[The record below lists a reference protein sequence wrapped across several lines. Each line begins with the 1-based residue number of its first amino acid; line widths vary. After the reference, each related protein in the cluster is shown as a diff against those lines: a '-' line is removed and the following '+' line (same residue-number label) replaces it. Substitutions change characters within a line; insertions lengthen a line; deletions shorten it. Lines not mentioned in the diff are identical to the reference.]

1 MGLTEA
7 EPYDDP
13 ADPLRPVDR
22 RWRRAVYLVENGRRV
37 SPRRDDAWARA
48 AARFCRAL
56 RRCRDDAARQ
66 GLARRL
72 PGLSQAHALYAGP
85 PSLARW
91 HLEARLL
98 TREPFGQVA
107 AKCATTPEVA
117 EAYEAVFFCVRD
129 RLHVEGYVLHV
140 AIGRK
145 QYAGLSEADVGVL
158 LKRHAFGGGP
168 AALDAVLDCIQGP
181 PKVPE
186 RPEQLGPAGQQ
197 ALRDRLLVRAW
208 IALDTLPTD
217 GKAMKRL
224 AILSDA
230 ADVFRRGRGP
240 GDDADGLNTPLA
252 TGPSCREWLFNA
264 PGRAAGA
271 AGERTG
277 GVSGG
282 NQVGRPAAAGAAPGG
297 AMLAPAPEE
306 ENGLGPSPGG

>member
-1 MGLTEA
+1 MGVTEA
-7 EPYDDP
+7 EPYDDA
-13 ADPLRPVDR
+13 ADPLRPPDR
-22 RWRRAVYLVENGRRV
+22 RWRRALSLVENGRRV
-37 SPRRDDAWARA
+37 APRRDDAWVRA

-56 RRCRDDAARQ
+56 RRCQDEPARQ

-72 PGLSQAHALYAGP
+72 PALFQAHALYAGP
-85 PSLARW
+85 ASLARW

-98 TREPFGQVA
+98 TPGTFGEVA
-107 AKCATTPEVA
+107 AKCATTPEVV
-117 EAYEAVFFCVRD
+117 EAYEALYYCVRD
-129 RLHVEGYVLHV
+129 RIDVEGYILHQ
-140 AIGRK
+140 AIGRQ
-145 QYAGLSEADVGVL
+145 QYAGLREADVGVL

-168 AALDAVLDCIQGP
+168 AALDAVLDCIRNP

-240 GDDADGLNTPLA
+240 GGDSDGLNTPLA
-252 TGPSCREWLFNA
+252 AGPSCRERLAEGMVIPVTGETF
-264 PGRAAGA
+264 AGA
-271 AGERTG
+271 SIWRA
-277 GVSGG
+277 V
-282 NQVGRPAAAGAAPGG
+282 AAPW
-297 AMLAPAPEE
+297 
-306 ENGLGPSPGG
+306 